1 MSSADTPTAPAAA
14 LPSPDPAPDLPAVT
28 KLLRRLELDHAADAL
43 SALVTEAM
51 KTRTGL
57 CDFLHRILAVETDA
71 REERR
76 IKRAIRLSGIPTG
89 ATLANFDFGFQPSV
103 ERERIDALATMEW
116 ARDHSS
122 LLIIGPPGVGKT
134 HLATG
139 FALRAVE
146 SGLSVAWY
154 RIEELLH
161 ALRQDRELAPAQL
174 RRRKYMKPALI
185 VVDEIGFEP
194 FTREDANLFFR
205 LVSYRYQRGAICLTS
220 NKSVMEWPEMF
231 AGDEAITTAILDR
244 LLHHSHV
251 LNISGRSYRLRDL
264 EGRLKS

>member
-1 MSSADTPTAPAAA
+1 MSTATA
-14 LPSPDPAPDLPAVT
+14 LPNPEGAPDLTTVIR
-28 KLLRRLELDHAADAL
+28 LLRRLKLEHGADAL
-43 SALVTEAM
+43 AGLVTDAM
-51 KTRTGL
+51 RTRTGL
-57 CDFLHRILAVETDA
+57 CEFLHQVLRVETDA

-76 IKRAIRLSGIPTG
+76 IARAIRLSGIPTG
-89 ATLANFDFGFQPSV
+89 STLTNFDFGFQPSV

-116 ARDHSS
+116 VRDHAS

-139 FALRAVE
+139 FALRAIE

-161 ALRQDRELAPAQL
+161 VLRQDRHLAPAHL

-205 LVSYRYQRGAICLTS
+205 LISYRYQRGAICLTA
-220 NKSVMEWPEMF
+220 NKGVRDWPEMF

-251 LNISGRSYRLRDL
+251 LNVSGRSYRLRDL
-264 EGRLKS
+264 EKRLKS